1 MFYIDRTVF
10 EVNFKC
16 IGLDDDDEPEMQS
29 LMAEFQGNS
38 EVLQLNSIKWTGL
51 DAELAD
57 NSCTWIRSPFGL
69 LTEITLPVDS
79 MKGDF
84 VLNSAMLRVMTAV
97 TPATPYKPSV
107 PSTLLLI
114 RKDMLKSFFDG
125 SHNVDNME
133 SYVASYSG
141 KYGTYTYSNIAAM
154 VEKIHYDRDKWLK
167 ANNMEA
173 DAAGIAAY
181 SQERPDWDKVVLVP
195 VTVNLNAQKGALSY
209 SLDMDM
215 HQVKLIGGD
224 TKIKIKTI
232 RSKF

>member
-1 MFYIDRTVF
+1 
-10 EVNFKC
+10 
-16 IGLDDDDEPEMQS
+16 
-29 LMAEFQGNS
+29 
-38 EVLQLNSIKWTGL
+38 
-51 DAELAD
+51 
-57 NSCTWIRSPFGL
+57 
-69 LTEITLPVDS
+69 
-79 MKGDF
+79 
-84 VLNSAMLRVMTAV
+84 
-97 TPATPYKPSV
+97 
-107 PSTLLLI
+107 
-114 RKDMLKSFFDG
+114 
-125 SHNVDNME
+125 
-133 SYVASYSG
+133 
-141 KYGTYTYSNIAAM
+141 M

-215 HQVKLIGGD
+215 HQVKLVGGD